1 MYLKKI
7 NKKIINIFKFKNRR
21 TLFWVT
27 FLTAILLTASTYA
40 WLSSALNVKI
50 NLFQL
55 SVSSNTGLFIS
66 LDGIDF
72 SDSVNI
78 SMDSIIMDLKE
89 TYPDHVN
96 QWSYGL
102 WPVST
107 NGILSSNNDKF
118 DLFIGDLIRTRVKN
132 PNNTTKRLLNAV
144 KAEEIRASASSYFV
158 AFDIFLKNSSGSPNA
173 DNLFFE
179 ENTIID
185 YQENTSEEI
194 RESMSNI
201 INSLRVGVLKIGSLP
216 LNTPVKE
223 IQNMQCNNS
232 CEMVIYEPNNNIHT
246 LDSIEAAENYGITL
260 IDGIYIPTYGIIN
273 EGKRLDHING
283 HSGTGVPLDFE
294 HFAIQNT
301 IKDFSQPIFQ
311 VPNAITK
318 ARVYIWLEGQD
329 VDSLETYSKGTS
341 LDIMINFI
349 KDLAGYEV

>member
-1 MYLKKI
+1 MYLKKN
-7 NKKIINIFKFKNRR
+7 NKKTVNIFKFKNRK

-50 NLFQL
+50 NFFQL
-55 SVSSNTGLFIS
+55 SVSSNSGLFIS
-66 LDGIDF
+66 LDGIEF

-107 NGILSSNNDKF
+107 NGILSPDDDKF
-118 DLFIGDLIRTRVKN
+118 DLFIGDLIRTRVRN
-132 PNNTTKRLLNAV
+132 PNNNTKKLLNVV
-144 KAEEIRASASSYFV
+144 KAEEKRANASSYFV
-158 AFDIFLKNSSGSPNA
+158 AFDIFLKNSSGSPNP

-185 YQENTSEEI
+185 YQEDTTEEI
-194 RESMSNI
+194 RDSMSNI
-201 INSLRVGVLKIGSLP
+201 MNSLRVGVLKIGSLP
-216 LNTPVKE
+216 HNTPVKE
-223 IQNMQCNNS
+223 IQNMKCNSN
-232 CEMVIYEPNNNIHT
+232 CEMVIYEPNNSIHT
-246 LDSIEAAENYGITL
+246 LDSIEAAENYGIKL
-260 IDGIYIPTYGIIN
+260 IDGTYIPTYGIIK

-283 HSGTGVPLDFE
+283 HSGTGVPLDSE

-341 LDIMINFI
+341 LDIIINFV